1 MYIYKKSFP
10 MNRYLPLAFL
20 LVFTWSSC
28 MREPKTPSGLFS
40 GTRQVLVVTA
50 PGWDDV
56 QGELRLYQ
64 RENGVWKAEGDPIPV
79 TLGMKGM
86 AWGRGVEDFRSRTG
100 PKKQEGDKKAPA
112 GVFRLGDTFG
122 YNTPEAASWIKM
134 PYIALSP
141 GTLCVDGAGSPFYN
155 RIVDEKEVND
165 PAVSAE
171 RMRRED
177 NQYSLGLWVLHNF
190 PESESGAGSCIFMH
204 VRKPDSSG
212 TLGCTA
218 MDYDQMRRLLLWLDP
233 AAQPLLIQAP
243 AGEIA
248 FFTEA
253 AGI

>member
-1 MYIYKKSFP
+1 
-10 MNRYLPLAFL
+10 MNRYVSLAL
-20 LVFTWSSC
+20 LLLFFMSSC
-28 MREPKTPSGLFS
+28 THESKKPSGPFTAS
-40 GTRQVLVVTA
+40 RQLLVVTS

-64 RENGVWKAEGDPIPV
+64 REKGAWKAEGDPIPV

-86 AWGRGVEDFRSRTG
+86 AWGRGVEDFRSRKG
-100 PKKQEGDKKAPA
+100 PHKQEGDQKAPA
-112 GVFRLGDTFG
+112 GVFLLGDAFG
-122 YNTPEAASWIKM
+122 YTTIEAASWIKM
-134 PYIALSP
+134 PYIALTP
-141 GTLCVDGAGSPFYN
+141 GTLCVDEAGSPFYN

-165 PAVSAE
+165 PALSAE

-218 MDYDQMRRLLLWLDP
+218 MDYGQMRHVLLWLDP

-243 AGEIA
+243 EGEIA
-248 FFTEA
+248 FFTET